1 MIAVRETRDGASF
14 SVRVQPRAKRDAV
27 VGEVG
32 DVLKLALTAPPLEG
46 RANQACVAFLAQ
58 LLGVPR
64 SAVQVAAGAT
74 SRTKR
79 IRVVGLAADAVR
91 ARLASAATGR

>member
-1 MIAVRETRDGASF
+1 MIPVRETHDGASF

-32 DVLKLALTAPPLEG
+32 DALKLALRAPPLEG
-46 RANQACVAFLAQ
+46 RANEACVAFLAE
-58 LLGVPR
+58 LLGVAR
-64 SAVQVAAGAT
+64 GSVFVAAGAT

-79 IRVVGLAADAVR
+79 IRVAGVAADAVR
-91 ARLASAATGR
+91 ARLASVLTER

>member
-1 MIAVRETRDGASF
+1 MIAVRETQDGASF

-91 ARLASAATGR
+91 ARLASAGTGR